1 MDNSKA
7 VTIPYRSSYLQ
18 YKHNT
23 SILLRWIVTTASAI
37 APEPLIPK
45 PKNNNPKNK
54 KKVAR
59 ATRAAQEDISS
70 PEVTLSRLVSLSS
83 IIADAEETVPDTIS
97 GLFDSV
103 IRARTSAYE
112 CFEKLWADS
121 PDEDLKQS
129 NNAHKAFIDA
139 LKSAWD
145 LLGGAAWRGRKSEP
159 KNTGP
164 KKSKS
169 NGESKLQKVE
179 MPESVEFLNRFDKL
193 DMEDLPSE
201 DEAQLEEL
209 VPKPADLQEPTG
221 IPPPTAKGKGKGKRR
236 KGTVAEPLENYKI
249 KSDIEVYFAVCFF
262 VRDFLELRR

>member
-1 MDNSKA
+1 MRPRKIYP
-7 VTIPYRSSYLQ
+7 VPRS
-18 YKHNT
+18 
-23 SILLRWIVTTASAI
+23 
-37 APEPLIPK
+37 P
-45 PKNNNPKNK
+45 
-54 KKVAR
+54 
-59 ATRAAQEDISS
+59 
-70 PEVTLSRLVSLSS
+70 SRLVSLSS
-83 IIADAEETVPDTIS
+83 IIADAEEIVLDTIS

-121 PDEDLKQS
+121 PGDDLKQS
-129 NNAHKAFIDA
+129 NDARKAFIDA
-139 LKSAWD
+139 LRSAWD
-145 LLGGAAWRGRKSEP
+145 LLGGAAWREKKSEA
-159 KNTGP
+159 KNAGA

-169 NGESKLQKVE
+169 NGESKLQKAE

-209 VPKPADLQEPTG
+209 VPKPADAQESLG
-221 IPPPTAKGKGKGKRR
+221 IPLPATKSKVKGKRR
-236 KGTVAEPLENYKI
+236 KGAAAEPPENYKI